1 MVLSDEERTE
11 LVELVRSKLTS
22 VRLAQRSRMV
32 LLAADGL
39 QNKTM
44 AQLGVSA
51 TRVSRH
57 RGGLK
62 LPRTQRSTD
71 KCTGIGHKH

>member
-22 VRLAQRSRMV
+22 VRLAQRRMV